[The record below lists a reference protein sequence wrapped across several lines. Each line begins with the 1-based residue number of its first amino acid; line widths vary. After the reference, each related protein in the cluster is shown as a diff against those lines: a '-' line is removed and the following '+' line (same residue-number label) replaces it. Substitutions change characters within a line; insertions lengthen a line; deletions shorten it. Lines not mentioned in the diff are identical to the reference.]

1 MNKKSLIITVIV
13 MILII
18 FVVLFTLV
26 KTNIVTLNNEPKDSI
41 EHILNEMTLEEKIGQ
56 MIIMSYRNPTVDSTL
71 ENTLKTVKPGGF
83 ILFKENIT
91 TYENTIN
98 FIQTVKKSNDI
109 PLWIGIDQEGGNVQR
124 LKALEDHP
132 VSDIP
137 YMNAI
142 GQTNN
147 IDYARQIGKV
157 MAEELKVFGINMDF
171 APDIDIWTNPDNT
184 VIGKRSFGS
193 NPTLVSQMGIALGDT
208 LLQHQI
214 VPVYKH
220 FPGHGNTA
228 EDSHYVLPVVTKT
241 LDELLSSDL
250 IPFQDAIAHN
260 VPIIMVGHLA
270 IPNITNDNTPASLSK
285 VMIHDILKEQLGYK
299 GLVVTDALD
308 MGALTQ
314 NYTEEEIYT
323 MAINAGVD
331 LLLMPQESK
340 NCVKIVADAVKSG
353 KISESQIDE
362 SVRKILKLKYDTIAD
377 TYNQYAPIDILNSAE
392 HQAIITQIK
401 ESQP

>member
-1 MNKKSLIITVIV
+1 M
-13 MILII
+13 
-18 FVVLFTLV
+18 
-26 KTNIVTLNNEPKDSI
+26 
-41 EHILNEMTLEEKIGQ
+41 
-56 MIIMSYRNPTVDSTL
+56 
-71 ENTLKTVKPGGF
+71 
-83 ILFKENIT
+83 
-91 TYENTIN
+91 
-98 FIQTVKKSNDI
+98 
-109 PLWIGIDQEGGNVQR
+109 
-124 LKALEDHP
+124 
-132 VSDIP
+132 
-137 YMNAI
+137 
-142 GQTNN
+142 
-147 IDYARQIGKV
+147 
-157 MAEELKVFGINMDF
+157 
-171 APDIDIWTNPDNT
+171 
-184 VIGKRSFGS
+184 
-193 NPTLVSQMGIALGDT
+193 
-208 LLQHQI
+208 
-214 VPVYKH
+214 
-220 FPGHGNTA
+220 
-228 EDSHYVLPVVTKT
+228 
-241 LDELLSSDL
+241 DELLSSDL
-250 IPFQDAIAHN
+250 IPFQDAIAHD

-331 LLLMPQESK
+331 ILLMPQASK

-392 HQAIITQIK
+392 HQSIITQIK

>member
-71 ENTLKTVKPGGF
+71 ENTLKIVKPGGF

-228 EDSHYVLPVVTKT
+228 EDSHYALPVVTKT

-250 IPFQDAIAHN
+250 IPFQDAIAHD

-270 IPNITNDNTPASLSK
+270 IPNITNDNTPTSLSK

-331 LLLMPQESK
+331 ILLMPQESK

>member
-1 MNKKSLIITVIV
+1 

-71 ENTLKTVKPGGF
+71 ENTLKTVKPSGF

-142 GQTNN
+142 GLTNN

-228 EDSHYVLPVVTKT
+228 EDSHYALPVVTKT

-250 IPFQDAIAHN
+250 IPFQDAIAHD

-308 MGALTQ
+308 MGALTR

-331 LLLMPQESK
+331 ILLMPQESK

>member
-1 MNKKSLIITVIV
+1 MN
-13 MILII
+13 
-18 FVVLFTLV
+18 
-26 KTNIVTLNNEPKDSI
+26 NDAKDSI
-41 EHILNEMTLEEKIGQ
+41 ERILSEMTLEEKIGQ

-91 TYENTIN
+91 TYEDTIN
-98 FIQTVKKSNDI
+98 LIKTIKSSNDI

-124 LKALEDHP
+124 LKALQDYP

-137 YMNAI
+137 YMNVI

-147 IDYARQIGKV
+147 TDYARQIGKV
-157 MAEELKVFGINMDF
+157 MAEELRVFGINMDF

-193 NPTLVSQMGIALGDT
+193 NPTLVSQMGIALGDS

-214 VPVYKH
+214 IPVYKH

-228 EDSHYVLPVVTKT
+228 EDSHYALPVVTKT

-250 IPFQDAIAHN
+250 IPFQDAIAHD

-270 IPNITNDNTPASLSK
+270 IPNITNDTTPASLSK
-285 VMIHDILKEQLGYK
+285 VMIKDILKEKLGYK
-299 GLVVTDALD
+299 GLVITDALD

-331 LLLMPQESK
+331 ILLMPQESK
-340 NCVKIVADAVKSG
+340 NCVKIVANAVRTG

-377 TYNQYAPIDILNSAE
+377 TYNQYAPIDNLNSEE
-392 HQAIITQIK
+392 HQSIISQIK
-401 ESQP
+401 QAQP

>member
-71 ENTLKTVKPGGF
+71 ENTLKTVKLGGF

-193 NPTLVSQMGIALGDT
+193 NPTLVSQMGIALGDA

-228 EDSHYVLPVVTKT
+228 EDSHYALPVVTKT

-250 IPFQDAIAHN
+250 IPFQDAIAHD

-331 LLLMPQESK
+331 ILLMPQESK

-392 HQAIITQIK
+392 HQSIITQIK

>member
-1 MNKKSLIITVIV
+1 MIISI
-13 MILII
+13 III
-18 FVVLFTLV
+18 FIIIFTMPLIFV
-26 KTNIVTLNNEPKDSI
+26 KTNLVTMNNDAKDSI
-41 EHILNEMTLEEKIGQ
+41 ERILSEMTLEEKIGQ

-91 TYENTIN
+91 TYEDTIN
-98 FIQTVKKSNDI
+98 LIKTIKSSNDI

-124 LKALEDHP
+124 LKALQDYP

-137 YMNAI
+137 YMNVI

-147 IDYARQIGKV
+147 TDYARQIGKV
-157 MAEELKVFGINMDF
+157 MAEELRVFGINMDF

-193 NPTLVSQMGIALGDT
+193 NPTLVSQMGIALGDS

-214 VPVYKH
+214 IPVYKH

-228 EDSHYVLPVVTKT
+228 EDSHYALPVVTKT

-250 IPFQDAIAHN
+250 IPFQDAIAHD

-270 IPNITNDNTPASLSK
+270 IPNITNDTTPASLSK
-285 VMIHDILKEQLGYK
+285 VMIKDILKEKLGYK
-299 GLVVTDALD
+299 GLVITDALD

-331 LLLMPQESK
+331 ILLMPQESK
-340 NCVKIVADAVKSG
+340 NCVKIVANAVS
-353 KISESQIDE
+353 KIGRDGVITIEEGNSITTELKITEGLQFDRGYMSPYLSTDE
-362 SVRKILKLKYDTIAD
+362 QKMEAVYENPKIC
-377 TYNQYAPIDILNSAE
+377 
-392 HQAIITQIK
+392 IIN
-401 ESQP
+401 

>member
-71 ENTLKTVKPGGF
+71 ENTLKTVKLGGF

-228 EDSHYVLPVVTKT
+228 EDSHYALPVVTKT

-250 IPFQDAIAHN
+250 IPFQDAIAHD

-331 LLLMPQESK
+331 ILLMPQESK

-392 HQAIITQIK
+392 HQSIITQIK